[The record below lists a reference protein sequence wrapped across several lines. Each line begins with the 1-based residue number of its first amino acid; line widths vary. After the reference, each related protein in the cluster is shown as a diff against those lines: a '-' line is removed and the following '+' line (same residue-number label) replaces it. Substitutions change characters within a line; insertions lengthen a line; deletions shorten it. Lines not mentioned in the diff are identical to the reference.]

1 MVDGNSLIP
10 SCWWRWREVYLKGGL
25 LFMYLQVCEVE
36 EKGRNTSMRSLVL
49 PRGVGQGGPRPPF
62 AIYFYYEIVS
72 NMF

>member
-1 MVDGNSLIP
+1 
-10 SCWWRWREVYLKGGL
+10 
-25 LFMYLQVCEVE
+25 MYLQVCEVE